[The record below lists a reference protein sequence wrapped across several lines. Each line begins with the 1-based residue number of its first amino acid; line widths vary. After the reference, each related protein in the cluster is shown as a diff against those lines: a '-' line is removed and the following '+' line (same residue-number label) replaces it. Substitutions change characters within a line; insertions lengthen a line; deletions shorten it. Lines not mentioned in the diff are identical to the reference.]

1 MFEELLKAL
10 LGFIFKP
17 NAAGQVEMQIDVL
30 LQCITLV
37 AFAALYRFKLVPLF
51 KSLDTLMPA
60 WEQRAARLDDAIT
73 TISTIHEVVDSIKA
87 KAEKLDVGR
96 EDNEELLREL
106 QAQLKL
112 AEKSVQTITES
123 LHAATQRS
131 ILDWLERS
139 EDRMADPLRELSV
152 IQSEIRNLST
162 LLMATSVSRYN
173 KPLS

>member
-1 MFEELLKAL
+1 MFEEMLKAL

-30 LQCITLV
+30 LSCITLV

-51 KSLDTLMPA
+51 KALETVMPA
-60 WEQRAARLDDAIT
+60 WEQRAARLDTAIT
-73 TISTIHEVVDSIKA
+73 TISNIHVVVDGIKSQV
-87 KAEKLDVGR
+87 EKLDVGR

-106 QAQLKL
+106 QAQLRL
-112 AEKSVQTITES
+112 AEQSVQTITES

-131 ILDWLERS
+131 ILEWLERS

-152 IQSEIRNLST
+152 IQTEIRNLST
-162 LLMATSVSRYN
+162 LLMATSVSRFN